1 MSSRNVGE
9 YWVSERALGALVRLV
24 RTLFDGTQTEE
35 WLPAALAVHEALH
48 SPQNGLTVRA
58 ARIEFGGVLDV
69 WGTSFV
75 PFNLEAARL
84 PVEVL

>member
-1 MSSRNVGE
+1 MGSRNVGG
-9 YWVSERALGALVRLV
+9 YWVSERALGATVRVV

-35 WLPAALAVHEALH
+35 WLPAALAAHEVLH

-58 ARIEFGGVLDV
+58 ARIEFGGVLDM

-75 PFNLEAARL
+75 PLTLDVAPF